1 MKKKLTIGLPRA
13 MLYYRYSTLWQ
24 TFFESLGAEVI
35 KSNPTDKKILDEGT
49 ALCVDEACLSE
60 KIFLGH
66 VKALVGYCDYILIPR
81 VSSFGHKRMLCT
93 RFESM
98 PDIVRNVFR
107 DEQQKFLTYNV
118 DVIQNQDEKT
128 AFLGM
133 GQQLGFD
140 KKAVKKAYSTAKTVE
155 QRVWKK
161 QVAAQEELY
170 KTDGIKII
178 VAAHSYVIE
187 DPYIGKPV
195 IDILRKLGVTP
206 IRADITEQE
215 QAVKR
220 STSISPT
227 IKWEMSREI
236 IGSLAVHKDKA
247 AGIILLSAF
256 PCGPDSMVN
265 EIIQRRMK
273 GIPMLN
279 LTLDA
284 QSGTAGIE
292 TRLESFVDI
301 IHFKEGT
308 L

>member
-24 TFFESLGAEVI
+24 SFFESLGAEVI

-66 VKALVGYCDYILIPR
+66 VKALVERCDYILVPR
-81 VSSFGHKRMLCT
+81 VSSFGHKRMMCA
-93 RFESM
+93 RFEAM
-98 PDIVRNVFR
+98 PDIVCNVFR
-107 DEQQKFLTYNV
+107 NEPQKFLTYNL
-118 DVIQNQDEKT
+118 DVILNQDEKK
-128 AFLGM
+128 AFLEM
-133 GQQLGFD
+133 GQQLGFG
-140 KKAVKKAYSTAKTVE
+140 KKEVKKAYAAAKTAE
-155 QRVWKK
+155 QRQWKQ
-161 QVAAQEELY
+161 QVAEQEALY
-170 KTDGIKII
+170 KTDGIKIL

-187 DPYIGKPV
+187 DPYLGKPV
-195 IDILRKLGVTP
+195 LDILRELGVTP
-206 IRADITEQE
+206 IRADIVERE
-215 QAVKR
+215 PAVKR
-220 STSISPT
+220 STSVSPT

-236 IGSLAVHKDKA
+236 VGSLAVHKDKV
-247 AGIILLSAF
+247 AGVILLSAF

-265 EIIQRRMK
+265 EIIQRRIK
-273 GIPMLN
+273 GVPMLN

-284 QSGTAGIE
+284 QSGTAGVE